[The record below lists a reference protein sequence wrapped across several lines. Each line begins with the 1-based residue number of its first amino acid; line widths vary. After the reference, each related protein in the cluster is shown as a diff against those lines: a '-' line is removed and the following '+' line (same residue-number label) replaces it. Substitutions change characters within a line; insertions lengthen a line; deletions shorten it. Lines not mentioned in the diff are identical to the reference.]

1 MHDSVWKELPG
12 CAVLVFFAALG
23 IAHML
28 YPDRFM
34 KPWHRG
40 GEMLT
45 EWNRLGIRIVGAIL
59 TAGTTYIL
67 YSMFRG

>member
-1 MHDSVWKELPG
+1 MTNTVWKGLPG

-23 IAHML
+23 MAHIL

-45 EWNRLGIRIVGAIL
+45 DLNRLGIRVAGGVL
-59 TAGTTYIL
+59 TAATLYIL
-67 YSMFRG
+67 YNLIRG